1 MIQTNA
7 KCVVNGKK
15 VNEIAGW
22 VNQFIKLTEEE
33 IDIVDTG
40 NTPGKRWFLTG
51 KLAGGL
57 GAGSAEDGDRNNLG
71 GTGGSALGAG
81 GGGGNRDQLV
91 MGAAA
96 PANQGG
102 AAMPPN
108 IVAAAMPP
116 MKPPAGGAG
125 GGSANMISVGGRQVR
140 QQPTTEATEATT
152 PAPPVALTPDA
163 PTPPPTSATSTDTSA
178 EQAQVSRSAY
188 SNTNAEGKS
197 IVDLSQVNDRQKAQ
211 IDAARAVSERQAE
224 ERRRQ
229 QRIQRIEA
237 RIEGLQ
243 NSLTIN
249 SRNMSP
255 DQIMSS
261 FDEIRSLEEELK
273 NI

>member
-1 MIQTNA
+1 MIQPNA

-40 NTPGKRWFLTG
+40 NAPGKRWFLTG
-51 KLAGGL
+51 KLEGGL

-71 GTGGSALGAG
+71 GTSGSSQGSTGGSG
-81 GGGGNRDQLV
+81 GSGGNRDQLV
-91 MGAAA
+91 MEAAA

-125 GGSANMISVGGRQVR
+125 GGSANMISIGGRQTSR
-140 QQPTTEATEATT
+140 QPTTEATEATT
-152 PAPPVALTPDA
+152 PAPPVALRPPPVPPSA

-178 EQAQVSRSAY
+178 EQAQVSSPV
-188 SNTNAEGKS
+188 NTNT
-197 IVDLSQVNDRQKAQ
+197 DT
-211 IDAARAVSERQAE
+211 ARVANEIQSEK
-224 ERRRQ
+224 RRLEQ
-229 QRIQRIEA
+229 EIQRLVA
-237 RIEGLQ
+237 RRDGIKSQLKLNANVWSYETNLKYMNEMRELDKKIKELQ
-243 NSLTIN
+243 A
-249 SRNMSP
+249 
-255 DQIMSS
+255 
-261 FDEIRSLEEELK
+261 
-273 NI
+273 

>member
-22 VNQFIKLTEEE
+22 VNQFIKLTNEE

-81 GGGGNRDQLV
+81 GGGGNLDKLN
-91 MGAAA
+91 MAAAA
-96 PANQGG
+96 PLNQGG

-125 GGSANMISVGGRQVR
+125 GGSANMISIGGRQVR

-152 PAPPVALTPDA
+152 PAPPVALRPPPVPPSA

-178 EQAQVSRSAY
+178 EQAQVSSPV
-188 SNTNAEGKS
+188 NTNT
-197 IVDLSQVNDRQKAQ
+197 DT
-211 IDAARAVSERQAE
+211 ARVANEIQSEK
-224 ERRRQ
+224 RRLEQ
-229 QRIQRIEA
+229 EIQRLVA
-237 RIEGLQ
+237 RRDGIKSQLKLNANVWSYETNLKYMNEMRELDKKIKELQ
-243 NSLTIN
+243 A
-249 SRNMSP
+249 
-255 DQIMSS
+255 
-261 FDEIRSLEEELK
+261 
-273 NI
+273 

>member
-22 VNQFIKLTEEE
+22 VNQFIKLTNEE

-81 GGGGNRDQLV
+81 GGGGNLDKLN
-91 MGAAA
+91 MAAAA
-96 PANQGG
+96 PLNQGG

-125 GGSANMISVGGRQVR
+125 GGSANMISIGGRQVR

-163 PTPPPTSATSTDTSA
+163 PTPPSAPTPPPTSATSTDTPA
-178 EQAQVSRSAY
+178 EQPQVSSPV
-188 SNTNAEGKS
+188 NTNT
-197 IVDLSQVNDRQKAQ
+197 DT
-211 IDAARAVSERQAE
+211 ARVANEIQSE
-224 ERRRQ
+224 ERRLEQ
-229 QRIQRIEA
+229 EIQRLVA
-237 RIEGLQ
+237 RRDGIKSQLKLNANVWSYETNLKYMNEMRELDKEIKELQ
-243 NSLTIN
+243 A
-249 SRNMSP
+249 
-255 DQIMSS
+255 
-261 FDEIRSLEEELK
+261 
-273 NI
+273 

>member
-22 VNQFIKLTEEE
+22 VNQFIKLTNEE

-81 GGGGNRDQLV
+81 GGGGNLDKLN
-91 MGAAA
+91 MAAAA
-96 PANQGG
+96 PLNQGG

-116 MKPPAGGAG
+116 MKPPARGAG
-125 GGSANMISVGGRQVR
+125 GGSANMISIGGRQVR

-152 PAPPVALTPDA
+152 PAPPVALTPPPTPPSA
-163 PTPPPTSATSTDTSA
+163 PTPPPTSATSTDTPA
-178 EQAQVSRSAY
+178 EQPQDSSPV
-188 SNTNAEGKS
+188 NTNT
-197 IVDLSQVNDRQKAQ
+197 DT
-211 IDAARAVSERQAE
+211 ARVANEIQSE
-224 ERRRQ
+224 ERRLEQ
-229 QRIQRIEA
+229 EIQRLVA
-237 RIEGLQ
+237 RRDGIKSQLKLNANAWSYETNLKYMNEMRELDKKIKELQ
-243 NSLTIN
+243 A
-249 SRNMSP
+249 
-255 DQIMSS
+255 
-261 FDEIRSLEEELK
+261 
-273 NI
+273 